1 MEGIPCAVNNDRVNG
16 FKQVMK
22 NYPNIKILDSQSAD
36 WNPEK
41 GLKLMENF
49 LQKHKAIDAVWA
61 GDDDVLVG
69 ALQAYKESKRND
81 VKLFVGGGGSKVI
94 IKRILDKDPVVKLT
108 VTYPPKMVYVA
119 AQKALEMLNGKTF
132 NEKVVVVP
140 AEAVTSQNAKD
151 FYFPDSAY

>member
-1 MEGIPCAVNNDRVNG
+1 MQPLHQPA
-16 FKQVMK
+16 
-22 NYPNIKILDSQSAD
+22 
-36 WNPEK
+36 
-41 GLKLMENF
+41 
-49 LQKHKAIDAVWA
+49 QKSRACTR
-61 GDDDVLVG
+61 L
-69 ALQAYKESKRND
+69 
-81 VKLFVGGGGSKVI
+81 SKVI